1 MSTFDPDFLDVIES
15 LPAKEWRGR
24 AWRHMFN
31 EYAPER
37 INTGGA
43 RWNPPGVG
51 AIYAALER
59 QTAIAEGDHLIAV
72 QPRRIFRRRV
82 LYELAVDVDE
92 VVDLTDPAALAAV
105 GLTMDDILSDD
116 HGACRKVGGAMAWL
130 GRGGI
135 LVPSARR
142 SGDNMVILVGPG
154 GEAEIERVSH
164 EILFDDGSLPDL
176 I

>member
-1 MSTFDPDFLDVIES
+1 MPTYDRAFLTALEE
-15 LPAKEWRGR
+15 LPTREWRGR
-24 AWRHMFN
+24 VWRHMFN

-59 QTAIAEGDHLIAV
+59 ETAIAEGDHMIHV

-82 LYELAVDVDE
+82 LYELAVEVDQ
-92 VVDLTDPAALAAV
+92 VVDLTDPASLASV
-105 GLTMDDILSDD
+105 GLTMADIASDD
-116 HGACRKVGGAMAWL
+116 FTACQRIGGAIAWL
-130 GRGGI
+130 GHGGI

-142 SGDNMVILVGPG
+142 DGDNMVILIGPG
-154 GEAEIERVSH
+154 GDAEIERVSQ
-164 EILFDDGSLPDL
+164 EILFDDPDL
-176 I
+176 

>member
-1 MSTFDPDFLDVIES
+1 MPTYDRAFLDALEA
-15 LPAKEWRGR
+15 LPTTEWRGR
-24 AWRHMFN
+24 VWRHMFN

-59 QTAIAEGDHLIAV
+59 ETAIAEGEHMIEV

-82 LYELAVDVDE
+82 LYELEVDVDK
-92 VVDLTDPAALAAV
+92 VVDLTDAAALASV
-105 GLTMDDILSDD
+105 GLTLADVASDD
-116 HGACRKVGGAMAWL
+116 FTACQRVGGAIEWL
-130 GRGGI
+130 GNGGI

-142 SGDNMVILVGPG
+142 AGDNMVILIGPG
-154 GEAEIERVSH
+154 GEAEIERVSQ
-164 EILFDDGSLPDL
+164 EVLFDDGTL
-176 I
+176 